1 MMDKQTINIYI
12 YAPDKSMI
20 GKMEEHY
27 VPFNKGEHLSFQGIM
42 YEIISL
48 QHILNIDYTGTA
60 KIAEVL
66 VIANPLKTNV

>member
-1 MMDKQTINIYI
+1 MATQKINIYI

-20 GKMEEHY
+20 AKMEESY

-42 YEIISL
+42 YEILSI

-60 KIAEVL
+60 KIAETL